1 MQGVGAA
8 YNHVKNR
15 DIPGMPDD
23 YGMSDFLKDQWNSFF
38 GEMNTLQAEDAKGY
52 KVRAL
57 NDKELINKYK
67 RSLDILDE
75 IDQIDGEIQYID
87 EQLAGTG
94 LTAEQ
99 RNALRGRSA
108 QAKAAKIKL
117 QNEYENS
124 APERKLLEDT
134 VNSKLGGIKAGWD
147 ALMSGNGVF
156 GSDAWWNIPGKT
168 TAAHDELNDAR
179 RFIYDLGKGKRSRNE
194 TRQML
199 DRALSEYDRLEKG
212 WNAVIEENERDAKYH
227 KDKISSWFQGRA
239 DKT

>member
-1 MQGVGAA
+1 M
-8 YNHVKNR
+8 
-15 DIPGMPDD
+15 
-23 YGMSDFLKDQWNSFF
+23 
-38 GEMNTLQAEDAKGY
+38 
-52 KVRAL
+52 RAL

-75 IDQIDGEIQYID
+75 IDQIDGEIEYID

-124 APERKLLEDT
+124 APDRKLLEDT